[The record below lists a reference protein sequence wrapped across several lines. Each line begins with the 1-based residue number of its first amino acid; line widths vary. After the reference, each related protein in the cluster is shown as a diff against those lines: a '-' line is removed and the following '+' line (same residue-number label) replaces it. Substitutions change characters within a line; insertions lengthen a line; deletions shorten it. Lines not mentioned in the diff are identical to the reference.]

1 MREVFGFESFR
12 AHQREVIESVLSGR
26 PTVAVM
32 PTGGGKSL
40 CYQLPA
46 VLLPGVTLVVSPLIA
61 LMKDQTDS
69 LAARGIPATFVNST
83 LSERERQD
91 RTFAAAQGA
100 YKLLYVA
107 PERFRSPRFVAALE
121 KTAISLFAVD
131 EAHCISQWGHDFR
144 PDYARL
150 GEFRAQLKAPRTLAL
165 TATATPEVRRD
176 VCRALRLESPAVMVA
191 GFDRPNL
198 HLEVRRVSSERE
210 KAACAGAVALRG
222 GSGIVYT
229 ATRRSAERMTA
240 HLAAQGVPVLCYHAG
255 LPDQVRKATQE
266 AFMASARS
274 VVVATN
280 AFGMGVDKADLRF
293 VVHADVPRS
302 IEAYYQEVG
311 RAGRDGQAALA
322 LLLFNHHDVI
332 LQERLIESAH
342 PAGDLLG
349 DLWDLLRSGLPGSGG
364 VASLAEQLGAREGQV
379 SAALKLLEQAGH
391 LERSGSDPVAELTMV
406 PAVARALVRERA
418 LDQRAAFIA
427 VEEELGG
434 GGGPKEVSLEAA
446 ARRAGM
452 THESFRRALAA
463 LEVAGIVRCRGLVRG
478 VRVLEPELPRTA
490 LRVNLEA
497 VFVRR
502 QREKLL
508 LKAMTRYAYARTCR
522 RRFLLG
528 YFGEPGRQAC
538 PACDVCAGH
547 QVEPGA
553 PARAVRNAASRTVRK
568 SATLRATLE
577 LFRGGMEVGEIAR
590 VRGLGAETVLRH
602 LAELT
607 EAGEALDVGRL
618 VEADRAAQIV
628 EAARSAAPFL
638 SAIKRALPPDFTYT
652 EIQLVLA
659 ARRGQAKPP
668 SPDFEAQAVERP
680 TDSPALDP
688 KPEAPGPGA

>member
-1 MREVFGFESFR
+1 VSLSAELDQALREAFGFETFR

-61 LMKDQTDS
+61 LMKDQTDA

-121 KTAISLFAVD
+121 RTPISLFAVD

-176 VCRALRLESPAVMVA
+176 VCRALRLESPAVLVA

-198 HLEVRRVSSERE
+198 HLEVRRVGSERE
-210 KAACAGAVALRG
+210 KAACAGAVAARG
-222 GSGIVYT
+222 GAGIVYT

-240 HLAAQGVPVLCYHAG
+240 HLAAQGLPVLCYHAG
-255 LPDQVRKATQE
+255 LPDSVRKATQE
-266 AFMASARS
+266 AFMASPRS

-280 AFGMGVDKADLRF
+280 AFGMGVDKSDLRF
-293 VVHADVPRS
+293 VVHAEVPRS
-302 IEAYYQEVG
+302 IEAYYQEIG
-311 RAGRDGQAALA
+311 RAGRDGDGALA

-332 LQERLIESAH
+332 MQEKLIESAH
-342 PAGDLLG
+342 PSPDLVG

-364 VASLAEQLGAREGQV
+364 IASLAEQLGAREAQV

-391 LERSGSDPVAELTMV
+391 LARGNSDPIAEVALA
-406 PAVARALVRERA
+406 PAVARALLHERP
-418 LDQRAAFIA
+418 LDQRAAFIV
-427 VEEELGG
+427 VEEELAGTA
-434 GGGPKEVSLEAA
+434 GPKEISLESA

-452 THESFRRALAA
+452 THESFRRALAS
-463 LEVAGIVRCRGLVRG
+463 LEVAGIVRCRGLSRG
-478 VRVLEPELPRTA
+478 VRVLEPELPRRE
-490 LRVNLEA
+490 LRVDKEA
-497 VFVRR
+497 VWMRL
-502 QREKLL
+502 QRERML
-508 LKAMTRYAYARTCR
+508 LKAMTRYAYSRTCR

-528 YFGEPGRQAC
+528 YFGEPGHQSC
-538 PACDVCAGH
+538 PACDVCIGAS
-547 QVEPGA
+547 VEPA
-553 PARAVRNAASRTVRK
+553 AEARALKSVAARTARK
-568 SATLRATLE
+568 STTLRATFE

-590 VRGLGAETVLRH
+590 VRGLGTETILRH

-607 EAGEALDVGRL
+607 EAGEAVDVGRL
-618 VEADRAAQIV
+618 VAPDRASQIL

-638 SAIKRALPPDFTYT
+638 TAIKRALPPDFTFS
-652 EIQLVLA
+652 EIQIVLA
-659 ARRGQAKPP
+659 ARRGRAAAAAPRPEPADRPNIGQA
-668 SPDFEAQAVERP
+668 
-680 TDSPALDP
+680 
-688 KPEAPGPGA
+688 